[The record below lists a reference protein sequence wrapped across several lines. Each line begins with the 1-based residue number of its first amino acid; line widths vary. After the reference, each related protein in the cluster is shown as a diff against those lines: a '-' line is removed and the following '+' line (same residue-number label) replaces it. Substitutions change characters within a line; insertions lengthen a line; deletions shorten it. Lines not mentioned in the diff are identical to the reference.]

1 MNLDYIVDGHNHPP
15 GWSVKP
21 STIGRIADTVE
32 FMDDVQHRRFDI
44 PDPLELIVSQS
55 PYFFK
60 CFAYTMSDEEAEIQ
74 TAERVPV
81 LTNSANGADTE
92 LVKAYM
98 RTRPQTRLLADFL
111 ELLTVLKERP
121 LTVGQIIKRADLEED
136 ETKKLLRRGLYG
148 EVPKIEFV
156 LRKNNVALRL
166 NKIGQ
171 AIVDAMA

>member
-1 MNLDYIVDGHNHPP
+1 
-15 GWSVKP
+15 
-21 STIGRIADTVE
+21 
-32 FMDDVQHRRFDI
+32 
-44 PDPLELIVSQS
+44 
-55 PYFFK
+55 
-60 CFAYTMSDEEAEIQ
+60 MSDEEAEIQ